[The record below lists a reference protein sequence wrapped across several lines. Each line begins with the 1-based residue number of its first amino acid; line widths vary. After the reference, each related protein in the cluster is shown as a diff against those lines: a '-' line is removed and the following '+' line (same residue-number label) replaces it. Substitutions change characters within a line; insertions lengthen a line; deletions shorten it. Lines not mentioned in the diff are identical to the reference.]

1 MEEQRGISSA
11 VVSEPASNSGISGEK
26 RNGNGLDEKDE
37 LGSKRVKVPD
47 LASDAKTSNLQ
58 SHGNSKSVQQ
68 PNLSSEK
75 LSKVS
80 EMLVAPDAEGLGRV
94 VRDKDVLAKDIKPCT
109 TVETRTYL
117 PKAKSISTD
126 DNRCV
131 VNSGKQALL
140 ENHTVKNDSSNC
152 ESRPGQVD
160 GVSKNSSL
168 LKPRETTEPV
178 GSPRGAAEPSVSVS
192 VGEKVG
198 PFQMCSSAEGSL
210 GESDS
215 MRRWREMKRN
225 GFLSGPLGGVAA
237 PSSTVVSTPVE
248 VPAQKQQKNKRR
260 SDSVKKRNDVPRK
273 EQQLVDRFANVTAP
287 SGLLTELNPGIIN
300 HVRTKKQVCS
310 IIEALIRSAN
320 DNATVGERRTDLNV
334 RDSIRED
341 RALAFKLPSTAVSD
355 NAFSITNPEQ
365 ATSLAVE
372 AATVA
377 SQWLEFLQQD
387 LSGRLSAVQD
397 SRNRVQNILTTELPL
412 LVSSR
417 ESSSNQ
423 ANTLEMATSNTSG
436 DASSDKAATETHQK
450 RWSAKFDQINKALY
464 DEQRDLER
472 SLNQVKEMQSRCNEG
487 LRQMEEYSPFSSQSS
502 DSSFG
507 KDSNQETSMA
517 VQAAAASIFSTCGF
531 LLSMMKPPPTGS

>member
-1 MEEQRGISSA
+1 MEEQRGISSG
-11 VVSEPASNSGISGEK
+11 VVSEPASNSVISGEK

-47 LASDAKTSNLQ
+47 LASDAKTSSLQ
-58 SHGNSKSVQQ
+58 SHGNSNSVQQ

-80 EMLVAPDAEGLGRV
+80 KVLVAPDAEGIRRV
-94 VRDKDVLAKDIKPCT
+94 VRENDVLSKDIKPSS

-126 DNRCV
+126 DNRRV

-140 ENHTVKNDSSNC
+140 ENHTVKTDDSKC
-152 ESRPGQVD
+152 RV
-160 GVSKNSSL
+160 VKNISL
-168 LKPRETTEPV
+168 LKPRETTESV
-178 GSPRGAAEPSVSVS
+178 VSQRGAAEPSVSVP
-192 VGEKVG
+192 VGDKVS

-237 PSSTVVSTPVE
+237 PTSTVVTTPVE
-248 VPAQKQQKNKRR
+248 VPAPKQQKNKRR
-260 SDSVKKRNDVPRK
+260 GGESLKKKNDVPKK

-310 IIEALIRSAN
+310 IIEALIRSSN
-320 DNATVGERRTDLNV
+320 DDATTRERHADFNV
-334 RDSIRED
+334 RDAIRED
-341 RALAFKLPSTAVSD
+341 RALAFKLPSTGVSD
-355 NAFSITNPEQ
+355 NAISITNPEQ

-412 LVSSR
+412 LASSR

-423 ANTLEMATSNTSG
+423 ANSLEMVTTNTSG

-450 RWSAKFDQINKALY
+450 RWTAKFDQINKALY

-472 SLNQVKEMQSRCNEG
+472 SLNQVKEMQSRCNHG

-507 KDSNQETSMA
+507 KDGNQETSMA
-517 VQAAAASIFSTCGF
+517 VQAAAASIFSTCSF